1 MILDRYKMMRTRSAR
16 QLVGATLLFSLFG
29 LVGCAGDGGNACYK
43 TVEREYGQVMMPVP
57 CPPDEANGSGE

>member
-1 MILDRYKMMRTRSAR
+1 MMRTKSAR
-16 QLVGATLLFSLFG
+16 QVLTAALLLSSLG
-29 LVGCAGDGGNACYK
+29 LAGCAGDRANDCYK